1 MKCNWCLFIL
11 TAAWTVLLKVIGWS
25 AKLQYCVKWLN
36 LLKFCHHPV
45 APCMKKNHDF
55 QPTTYSNLKI
65 VQNGDMATIADK

>member
-1 MKCNWCLFIL
+1 MDCAIESYRLVCQ
-11 TAAWTVLLKVIGWS
+11 TPVLCKMVELIEV
-25 AKLQYCVKWLN
+25 
-36 LLKFCHHPV
+36 CHHPV

>member
-1 MKCNWCLFIL
+1 MVELIE
-11 TAAWTVLLKVIGWS
+11 V
-25 AKLQYCVKWLN
+25 
-36 LLKFCHHPV
+36 CHHPV